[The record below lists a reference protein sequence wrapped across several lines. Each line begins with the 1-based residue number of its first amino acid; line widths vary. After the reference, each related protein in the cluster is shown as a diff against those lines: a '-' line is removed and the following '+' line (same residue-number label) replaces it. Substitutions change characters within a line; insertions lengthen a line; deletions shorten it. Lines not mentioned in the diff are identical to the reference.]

1 MLDLPRIRPF
11 VGKAIQPVLVDAR
24 TEAPGGFGFPPV
36 TATVDSGGWWQW
48 TVSGMQAYRP
58 EHVKLL
64 RAFAM
69 MVRGGERVRVPVI
82 DDPQLLGP
90 LPAPAPF
97 SDGSTF
103 DDGSLFAGGLVDAVF
118 DDDVGLRDDEAVIW
132 IRSGQALTGGEFW
145 SVERAYERGPEL
157 HLNGPVEA
165 LGSDRWKVRLGPHFR
180 QGHFAGTE
188 VNFNRPAFAATI
200 PDTSTLWPEY
210 GVEWIG
216 EASVTFVE
224 AP

>member
-36 TATVDSGGWWQW
+36 TATVGSGPWWQW

-58 EHVKLL
+58 EHVKML
-64 RAFAM
+64 RAFAANAA
-69 MVRGGERVRVPVI
+69 GGERVRVPVI
-82 DDPQLLGP
+82 DDPQRLALLP
-90 LPAPAPF
+90 DPVPF
-97 SDGSTF
+97 SDGASF
-103 DDGSLFAGGLVDAVF
+103 DDGSLFAGGSVQATLYEAVS
-118 DDDVGLRDDEAVIW
+118 LRDDEATIE
-132 IRSGQALTGGEFW
+132 IQSGQVLTGGELF
-145 SVERAYERGPEL
+145 SLERAYIKGPEL
-157 HLNGPVEA
+157 KLITRVEA
-165 LGSDRWKVRLGPHFR
+165 LGSNRYRVRVSPPFR
-180 QGHFAGTE
+180 QPHPAGAE
-188 VNFNRPAFAATI
+188 CNFDRPAFAATI